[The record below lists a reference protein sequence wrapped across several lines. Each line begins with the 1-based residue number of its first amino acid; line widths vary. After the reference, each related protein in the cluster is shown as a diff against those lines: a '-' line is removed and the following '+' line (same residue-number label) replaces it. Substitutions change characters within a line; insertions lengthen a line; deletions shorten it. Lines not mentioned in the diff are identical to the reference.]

1 MAPSSDRLCAAM
13 ASILR
18 NAKIHDGQKSG
29 ADVIAKWTTIRSN
42 FQSMTDKVP
51 GIRWPHFEVQ
61 EDDEDMSGKQHYR
74 FFFLTVPILYTRDP
88 DPQQGPDPERNG
100 VSQICSKPKPDPN
113 QKVGRM
119 ILKPRVS

>member
-1 MAPSSDRLCAAM
+1 
-13 ASILR
+13 
-18 NAKIHDGQKSG
+18 
-29 ADVIAKWTTIRSN
+29 
-42 FQSMTDKVP
+42 MTDKVP

>member
-29 ADVIAKWTTIRSN
+29 ADVIAKWATIRSN

-88 DPQQGPDPERNG
+88 DPQQDPDPERNG
-100 VSQICSKPKPDPN
+100 VS
-113 QKVGRM
+113 
-119 ILKPRVS
+119 